1 MRRAK
6 SHPHPAS
13 PDCETQLANDTSGER
28 SSAAQAASTSSD
40 STEVA
45 VSVNARGKI
54 EESEQTELIDCLH
67 ARPQISALPETNDEI
82 K

>member
-6 SHPHPAS
+6 SNPAS

-45 VSVNARGKI
+45 VSVNA
-54 EESEQTELIDCLH
+54 
-67 ARPQISALPETNDEI
+67 
-82 K
+82 